1 MNSDNTV
8 KQGSEAIIDRIL
20 QLSNDI
26 FHSIRLT
33 IPAEWLTSDM
43 TIAQLRVLLFLYT
56 EGPSSMST
64 IALAIKISLP
74 TITGT
79 VDLLVKKNLV
89 TRKDDPEDRRLVICS
104 LSPEGQEIINKM
116 WTLGRLQMQK
126 MLQGLSILE
135 LTKAYEVAQ
144 ILLRNVQANANEF

>member
-1 MNSDNTV
+1 MNSDNTM
-8 KQGSEAIIDRIL
+8 KQSSEVIIDRIL

-144 ILLRNVQANANEF
+144 ILLRNVQAIANEF

>member
-144 ILLRNVQANANEF
+144 ILLRNVQAIANEF

>member
-1 MNSDNTV
+1 MNSDNTM
-8 KQGSEAIIDRIL
+8 KQGSEVIIDRIL

-144 ILLRNVQANANEF
+144 ILLRNVQAIANEF